1 MLQNEMHN
9 DEESDSSSSE
19 EEEPEKSDDEYQE
32 NEANVEVTE
41 EGCEDVAD
49 SNSSST
55 PVSTFE
61 ELQVCSW
68 ILRQLSCLGISTP
81 SPVQAKCIPPILKGK
96 PIITLPQY
104 YSQHYVK

>member
-9 DEESDSSSSE
+9 DEESNSLSSK
-19 EEEPEKSDDEYQE
+19 EEEPEKSDDEYRQ

-96 PIITLPQY
+96 PITTLPQY
-104 YSQHYVK
+104 YLQH